1 MDNICCVP
9 VSIGELF
16 DKYTI
21 LLIKKENIKNTT
33 KLDMVLKEIN
43 YLYPYINKYN
53 IDNIIINELKEVNNE
68 LWIIEDKIRIKE
80 QKKEFDNE
88 FIELARSVYITN
100 DKRSQIKNKIN
111 YLLNSSLTDIK
122 SYVNYNNNNE

>member
-1 MDNICCVP
+1 MSELVHVP

-21 LLIKKENIKNTT
+21 LLIKKENIKDTT

-43 YLYPYINKYN
+43 YLYPYINNYN

-80 QKKEFDNE
+80 LNKEFDDE
-88 FIELARSVYITN
+88 FIKLARSVYITN

-122 SYVNYNNNNE
+122 SYVNYNNNE

>member
-1 MDNICCVP
+1 MSELVHVP

-21 LLIKKENIKNTT
+21 LLIKKENIKDTT
-33 KLDMVLKEIN
+33 KLDMVLKEIK
-43 YLYPYINKYN
+43 YLYPYINNYN

-80 QKKEFDNE
+80 LNKEFDDE
-88 FIELARSVYITN
+88 FIKLARSVYITN

-122 SYVNYNNNNE
+122 SYVNYNNNE

>member
-1 MDNICCVP
+1 MSKLVYVP
-9 VSIGELF
+9 VSVGELF

-21 LLIKKENIKNTT
+21 LLIKKENIKDTT
-33 KLDMVLKEIN
+33 KLDMVLKEIK
-43 YLYPYINKYN
+43 YLYPYINNYN

-80 QKKEFDNE
+80 LNKEFDDE
-88 FIELARSVYITN
+88 FIKLARSVYITN

-122 SYVNYNNNNE
+122 SYVNYNNNE